1 VAIVFLSLLAGAYL
15 LGSVPSAY
23 LAARWSHGID
33 IRHYGS
39 GNVGVSNLWRSTSR
53 WVALPVIIVEIF
65 KGVGPV
71 WAAQCLGLPVY
82 AQAAAGV
89 AAVAGNNWPLF
100 LGFSGGRSILVT
112 EVVAATLPLINGL
125 VPWEAMVAL
134 SIVVAGRLIFHDSS
148 LAVLAALTAMPLLS
162 WGLDRPLA
170 MTLAF
175 LVMLVVAIFRRLTAP
190 RTSLTATVTTRELLL
205 NRLLLDRDI
214 KDREA
219 WLNRSP
225 VSPEER

>member
-1 VAIVFLSLLAGAYL
+1 VAIIFISLLVGAYL

-39 GNVGVSNLWRSTSR
+39 GNVGVSNLWNSTSR
-53 WVALPVIIVEIF
+53 WVALPVIIVEIL

-71 WAAQCLGLPVY
+71 WAAQYLGLPVY
-82 AQAAAGV
+82 AQAVVGV

-112 EVVAATLPLINGL
+112 EVVAATLPLVNGL
-125 VPWEAMVAL
+125 VPWEAIVAL
-134 SIVVAGRLIFHDSS
+134 SIAIAGRLILRDSS
-148 LAVLAALTAMPLLS
+148 LAVLAALSAMPLLS

-170 MTLAF
+170 LTLAF
-175 LVMLVVAIFRRLTAP
+175 LILLVIAVIRRLTAP
-190 RTSLTATVTTRELLL
+190 RTSLTATVTKRELLL

-214 KDREA
+214 EDRKA
-219 WLNRSP
+219 WLNRRPLSP
-225 VSPEER
+225 RER